1 MLRRILRSP
10 TVWIGLIVVLAAAT
24 LPLYVS
30 GYILGLLTIA
40 YFFGVFSMAWDLL
53 FGFAN
58 EVNFGPTFLIGL
70 GAYTAG
76 ILDNLYQ
83 PPIFVCV
90 AAGVFAAVTGGVV
103 LALPALRVR
112 GPYFGLTTLVA
123 VLMLQNFVVVA
134 AGLTGGEIGLT
145 VPDVISIDDKVNY
158 WISLGLMS
166 VSGAILYGLSRSPV
180 GLILQASGQDP
191 VQAGAL
197 GFNVTKHKLAA
208 FVVSAFFSGLAGA
221 LMVFY
226 LGAASVGTFVDVTV
240 GVQVIVG
247 AVLGGRR
254 TILGAALGATF
265 LIVMG
270 ESLRPLG
277 DLATFIVSAIALA
290 VVLVFPGGLLGMVKG
305 AREAA

>member
-1 MLRRILRSP
+1 MLNRILRSP
-10 TVWIGLIVVLAAAT
+10 TVWISLIVVLAAAT

-158 WISLGLMS
+158 WISLGFMS

-277 DLATFIVSAIALA
+277 DLATFIVSAIALV

>member
-158 WISLGLMS
+158 WISLGFMS

-277 DLATFIVSAIALA
+277 DLATFIVSAVALV